1 MTNNTFPSPLQKGPS
16 EMASHSFNGDRQYQ
30 ENGARGLP
38 VIAIREL
45 TKTYLLGQTQVHAL
59 RGVTFKVAPGEFV
72 AIMGPSG
79 SGKTTLMNLI
89 GCLDRPTGGDY
100 WLTGV
105 AVSRM
110 NADRLADI
118 RNRRIGFV
126 FQGFQLLPRDTA
138 LANIMLPMVYAGF
151 STQEQERRAR
161 KALQLVG
168 LEARADHLPS
178 QLSGGQQQ
186 RIAIARALVNS
197 PALLLADEPTGN
209 LDTRTSREILT
220 VLQTL
225 NERGITIIIVT
236 HNAEVA
242 AFARRTI
249 VLRDGRIT
257 GDDLVAASTTASTD
271 RLEQTWEDSERGS
284 VQNQEEQTHE

>member
-1 MTNNTFPSPLQKGPS
+1 MSSSTF
-16 EMASHSFNGDRQYQ
+16 NVDRHYR
-30 ENGARGLP
+30 ENGTRDLP
-38 VIAIREL
+38 VVAIREMK
-45 TKTYLLGQTQVHAL
+45 KTYLLGQTQVHAL
-59 RGVTFKVAPGEFV
+59 RGVTFKVYPGEFV

-79 SGKTTLMNLI
+79 SGKSTLMNLI

-105 AVSRM
+105 SVSLLSS
-110 NADRLADI
+110 DRLADI

-126 FQGFQLLPRDTA
+126 FQGFHLLARDTA
-138 LANIMLPMVYAGF
+138 LSNIMLPMVYAGF

-161 KALQLVG
+161 KALRLVG
-168 LEARADHLPS
+168 LEAWANHLPS

-209 LDTRTSREILT
+209 LDTHTSIEIIT
-220 VLQTL
+220 VLRALQ
-225 NERGITIIIVT
+225 ERGITIIVVT

-242 AFARRTI
+242 AFAGRKI
-249 VLRDGRIT
+249 MLRDGRIIS
-257 GDDLVAASTTASTD
+257 DELAAASTTVNTDWPAETQETST
-271 RLEQTWEDSERGS
+271 SGS
-284 VQNQEEQTHE
+284 VQVQEEQSHE